1 MWSEMPFGDD
11 TIISSSILHSCRIH
25 GNQDLARVAAEKL
38 FSIGATDATP
48 YVILSNIYAKAGK
61 WEDAARVKKAMRDR
75 GLRKELGYSWV
86 EIYSFSSNDQ
96 PNPMI
101 AEIKDELERLYKEMD
116 KQGYKPDTSC
126 ALHQVDDDLK
136 LESLKYHSER
146 LAIAF
151 ALINT
156 PPGTPIRVMKNLS
169 ACLDCHAAIKMMSKI
184 VNRDIIVR
192 DSSRFHH
199 FKDGVCSCGDYW

>member
-1 MWSEMPFGDD
+1 
-11 TIISSSILHSCRIH
+11 
-25 GNQDLARVAAEKL
+25 
-38 FSIGATDATP
+38 
-48 YVILSNIYAKAGK
+48 
-61 WEDAARVKKAMRDR
+61 
-75 GLRKELGYSWV
+75 
-86 EIYSFSSNDQ
+86 
-96 PNPMI
+96 MI

>member
-1 MWSEMPFGDD
+1 MD
-11 TIISSSILHSCRIH
+11 
-25 GNQDLARVAAEKL
+25 K
-38 FSIGATDATP
+38 
-48 YVILSNIYAKAGK
+48 
-61 WEDAARVKKAMRDR
+61 
-75 GLRKELGYSWV
+75 LGY
-86 EIYSFSSNDQ
+86 E
-96 PNPMI
+96 
-101 AEIKDELERLYKEMD
+101 
-116 KQGYKPDTSC
+116 PDTSC
-126 ALHQVDDDLK
+126 ALHLVDDELK

-169 ACLDCHAAIKMMSKI
+169 ACQDCHAAIKMISKI

-192 DSSRFHH
+192 DSRRFHH

>member
-1 MWSEMPFGDD
+1 MEDD
-11 TIISSSILHSCRIH
+11 AH
-25 GNQDLARVAAEKL
+25 
-38 FSIGATDATP
+38 
-48 YVILSNIYAKAGK
+48 
-61 WEDAARVKKAMRDR
+61 VKKTMRDR
-75 GLRKELGYSWV
+75 GLRKDSGYSSV
-86 EIYSFSSNDQ
+86 ELKQKIYNFSSNDQ
-96 PNPMI
+96 TNPMI

-169 ACLDCHAAIKMMSKI
+169 TCLEP
-184 VNRDIIVR
+184 
-192 DSSRFHH
+192 
-199 FKDGVCSCGDYW
+199 